1 MSEPCHCHG
10 GCTCGCC
17 EGVEALTPLDTSNR
31 PGLESIRYR
40 VGTHS
45 SFLETMRARLSSQE
59 HPELGGLTTRE
70 ENDPALAL
78 LDAWATVADV
88 LTFYQERIAS
98 EGYLRT
104 ATERRS
110 VRELARLVG
119 YELRPGVAASTHL
132 AFTLNPGPEV
142 VIPAGS
148 RAQSVPGPGELPAPF
163 ETSADLTARAAWN
176 NLQVRRTRPQLPE
189 DVTPTG
195 GQLFFKGITT
205 NLKPNDPL
213 LIRTVQGLKPQLY
226 RVLKVEPD
234 ATAGRT
240 RVTFEPWLDAST
252 KTAATLLATK
262 EDAVPIKA
270 EVSLAERNTALR
282 EIAERAHD
290 PETAGVSLS
299 GATARRVL
307 SHLEPLRAEEESDL
321 RKVATDEVL
330 PKLRDEQRLA
340 ADGRFKRLAP
350 WIDNLITG
358 LEAAAVSEPVPPQAA
373 EPAPASPTP
382 SEMPADAEM
391 YSNINEATANAAGSS
406 DVLDQLGKEPSKPP
420 LSPAHLTRNLA
431 GAFGP
436 KSDTQNRL
444 LLATRPELR
453 KVLYKALE
461 RLPVAKQP
469 VLEVWALRLRASV
482 FGHNA
487 PLELI
492 RNNSSGAITG
502 TQEWDLSRPVVG
514 SGGTFR
520 IWIRCQFYEGQPT
533 GARITIDLDNSS
545 AQYPVDQG
553 FLSLLQPIPAIPI
566 EIPGRDRVILTV
578 SPPSL
583 IFRCLPRGLNVTI
596 SMAGDWEVTTEEG
609 GSDTVDLDT
618 VRIDPDADEGS
629 HVVVMGRSRRTSRLE
644 EDDVVFLDNT
654 YPQILPAS
662 WIVLERPDRN
672 LNDFPLVITTVKEL
686 SDRSRSAYGLT
697 GKSTRVTLGERWLNY
712 QKDTFAVIRGTAV
725 FAHSE
730 LLDLAEVPI
739 KEDLCKGP
747 LELAGLY
754 DGLEPGRWLIVSGE
768 RADVKVTSPDGTVEK
783 IAGIPAAEL
792 VMVAGVEQWFQE
804 NKNSAGDPVGPRPG
818 ERKHTTLTLAS
829 DLAYCYRR
837 DTVVVWGNVAPATHG
852 ETRSE
857 VLGSGR
863 GSEPWQR
870 FTLKQAPLTHV
881 SARTPSGI
889 ESTLRV
895 RVNDVL
901 WHEAPS
907 LFGLEPTD
915 HVYTTRADEEG
926 QATVLFGDGKRG
938 ARLSTGAENVRAVY
952 RVGIGKPGNLDDGRI
967 TQLVTRPLGV
977 KDVINPLPATGGADA
992 ESRDQAK
999 RNAPLAVMA
1008 LDRLVSVQDYADF
1021 ARTFAGIGRASA
1033 TRISDGRSQ
1042 LVHVTIAGEDDIPI
1056 ATTSDLFVNLK
1067 AALRQFGD
1075 PHLRVE
1081 LAVRDLSL
1089 LMIEAGVR
1097 LLPDY
1102 LWEAVVP
1109 KIRASLLSA
1118 LGFERRDLG
1127 QDALLS
1133 EAIRAI
1139 QSIPGVDYVDVDHF
1153 DRASAAPDFKLKN
1166 RISASPARFDEK
1178 TSQILPAQLVYLS
1191 PAVPDLVILKEL
1203 KA

>member
-1 MSEPCHCHG
+1 MSEPCHG

-45 SFLETMRARLSSQE
+45 SFLETMRAHLSSQE

-70 ENDPALAL
+70 ENDPSLAL

-88 LTFYQERIAS
+88 LTFYQERIAQ

-132 AFTLNPGPEV
+132 AFTLDPGPEV

-148 RAQSVPGPGELPAPF
+148 RAQSVPGSGELPQPF
-163 ETSADLTARAAWN
+163 ETSVDLTARAAWN
-176 NLQVRRTRPQLPE
+176 ILQVRQTRPQLPQE
-189 DVTPTG
+189 VVRAG
-195 GQLFFKGITT
+195 ELYFKGIATQ
-205 NLKPNDPL
+205 LKPNDPL
-213 LIRTVQGLKPQLY
+213 LIRTVQGQKPQLY
-226 RVLKVEPD
+226 RVLTVTPD
-234 ATAGRT
+234 AVADRT
-240 RVTFEPWLDAST
+240 RVAFEPWRKGPGDI
-252 KTAATLLATK
+252 
-262 EDAVPIKA
+262 VVFFA
-270 EVSLAERNTALR
+270 EPASLADINAPFH
-282 EIAERAHD
+282 EIAERTQD
-290 PETAGVSLS
+290 PERAGVSLS
-299 GATARRVL
+299 SATAKRVL
-307 SHLEPLRAEEESDL
+307 SHLQPLRASDEADL
-321 RKVATDEVL
+321 RPVVAEEVL
-330 PKLRDEQRLA
+330 PKLRDEHRLA
-340 ADGRFKRLAP
+340 VEGRMKRLEP
-350 WIDNLITG
+350 WIGNLIAE
-358 LEAAAVSEPVPPQAA
+358 LETAAASEPEPPRTE
-373 EPAPASPTP
+373 EPAPESSFEEEVYYTEDDVP
-382 SEMPADAEM
+382 SND
-391 YSNINEATANAAGSS
+391 AGSV
-406 DVLDQLGKEPSKPP
+406 DVLGQLGKEPSKPP
-420 LSPAHLTRNLA
+420 RSPAHVPRDLENT
-431 GAFGP
+431 FGP
-436 KSDTQNRL
+436 RSDNWNRL

-461 RLPVAKQP
+461 RLPVSRQP

-492 RNNSSGAITG
+492 RRDDGVITG
-502 TQEWDLSRPVVG
+502 TKEWDLSSPVVD
-514 SGGTFR
+514 SGGTFH
-520 IWIRCQFYEGQPT
+520 IGIRCQFYEGQPT
-533 GARITIDLDNSS
+533 GARITLDLDDRST
-545 AQYPVDQG
+545 QYPVNTG
-553 FLSLLQPIPAIPI
+553 EFLSLLQSSPPIPIQ
-566 EIPGRDRVILTV
+566 IPGRDTVMLTV
-578 SPPSL
+578 SPPRL
-583 IFRCLPRGLNVTI
+583 IFSCPPRGLNVTI

-609 GSDTVDLDT
+609 ESDRVDLDT
-618 VRIDPDADEGS
+618 VRIDPDTVQGTN
-629 HVVVMGRSRRTSRLE
+629 VFVMGSSLRTSRR
-644 EDDVVFLDNT
+644 EDEDVVFLDNT
-654 YPQILPAS
+654 YPQILPTS
-662 WIVLERPDRN
+662 WIVLERPNAN
-672 LNDFPLVITTVKEL
+672 LNNSPLVITTAEQVGEQ
-686 SDRSRSAYGLT
+686 SRALYGIT
-697 GKSTRVTLGERWLNY
+697 GKSTRVKLKERWLRLGPDPVFPA
-712 QKDTFAVIRGTAV
+712 DTFAVIRGTAV

-730 LLDLAEVPI
+730 LLELAEMPI
-739 KEDLCKGP
+739 QDDLCHGA

-768 RADVKVTSPDGTVEK
+768 RTDVKVTAPDGTVEK
-783 IAGIPAAEL
+783 LSGIPAAEL
-792 VMVAGVEQWFQE
+792 VMVAGVEQGFAEVEESWDSLGR
-804 NKNSAGDPVGPRPG
+804 KSPRPG
-818 ERKHTTLTLAS
+818 ERNHTTLRLAT
-829 DLAYCYRR
+829 DLAYCYKRN
-837 DTVVVWGNVAPATHG
+837 TVVVWGNVAPATHG

-870 FTLKQAPLTHV
+870 FTLKQSPLTHV

-915 HVYTTRADEEG
+915 HVYTTRTDEEG
-926 QATVLFGDGKRG
+926 QTTVLFGDGKRG
-938 ARLSTGAENVRAVY
+938 ARLPTGAENVRAVY

-977 KDVINPLPATGGADA
+977 KEVINPLPATGGADA

-1008 LDRLVSVQDYADF
+1008 LDRLVSIQDYADF

-1033 TRISDGRSQ
+1033 TRISDGGAQ

-1056 ATTSDLFVNLK
+1056 ATTSELFVNLE

-1081 LAVRDLSL
+1081 LAVRELVL
-1089 LMIEAGVR
+1089 LRVTAGVR

-1118 LGFERRDLG
+1118 LGFDRRDLA

-1139 QSIPGVDYVDVDHF
+1139 QSVPGVDYVDVDVF
-1153 DRASAAPDFKLKN
+1153 DRADAAPNFLKLKD
-1166 RISASPARFDEK
+1166 RIRALPARAEEKDKKDMKDEERK
-1178 TSQILPAQLVYLS
+1178 ILPAQLVYLS
-1191 PAVPDLVILKEL
+1191 PAVPDLIILKEL